1 MRVLLFDLIQLT
13 SYKCD
18 RLISTNKQYNT
29 ATDVS
34 SLRDIFRS
42 KIMSLQNLLSSVS
55 LSQIICPPLTY
66 EQHLGVVRASP
77 SCYLCQCVSECL
89 SIQASHSQAT
99 HRKLMKTYLAMPR
112 GLRREQNTWR
122 AVRLPGTGPADP
134 PNTIVLDCFSA
145 EEQTFS
151 ARQRNSVDS
160 QSEDEEAQ
168 EPGGF

>member
-1 MRVLLFDLIQLT
+1 
-13 SYKCD
+13 
-18 RLISTNKQYNT
+18 
-29 ATDVS
+29 
-34 SLRDIFRS
+34 
-42 KIMSLQNLLSSVS
+42 
-55 LSQIICPPLTY
+55 
-66 EQHLGVVRASP
+66 
-77 SCYLCQCVSECL
+77 VSECL